1 MGARAPAGPAA
12 ACTSDDARGCNLGWV
27 RVWGARAPC
36 MKRHET
42 CIAITTSAAGIAYVA
57 HTHVSARARRRLRSR
72 CVPEVHCERKLGQ
85 AQLAAHQHR
94 APCERSLDADAHT
107 LLCIINQS
115 EMKTRR
121 ISAGH
126 IWQHCSSTSPM
137 GGGRFWSRLS
147 SGSCSGSPSGP
158 IACHTCIAAGRLAK
172 MYSAVT
178 SYPDRPNVLTCK
190 FISHQS
196 HERRAR
202 GGGPS
207 PCLAEA
213 LVA

>member
-126 IWQHCSSTSPM
+126 IWQHCSSTFFHRWAAA
-137 GGGRFWSRLS
+137 G
-147 SGSCSGSPSGP
+147 SGP
-158 IACHTCIAAGRLAK
+158 GCPAAAALA
-172 MYSAVT
+172 A
-178 SYPDRPNVLTCK
+178 RPAR
-190 FISHQS
+190 SHATPASQQAGWL
-196 HERRAR
+196 R
-202 GGGPS
+202 
-207 PCLAEA
+207 CTLQ
-213 LVA
+213 